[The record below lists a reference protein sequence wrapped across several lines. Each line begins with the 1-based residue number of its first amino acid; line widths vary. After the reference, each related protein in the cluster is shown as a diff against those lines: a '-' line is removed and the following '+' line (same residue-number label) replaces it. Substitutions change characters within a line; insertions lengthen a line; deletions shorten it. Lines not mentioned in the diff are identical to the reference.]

1 VTAPDPQTENRDLA
15 SLLVETTP
23 DAVIVADKEGV
34 IRLWN
39 RGAEAIFGYS
49 SAEALG
55 QTLDL
60 IVPERFRQ
68 RHWQGY
74 RQVMA
79 TGLTRYTK
87 ELLAVPAM
95 RRDGTRISLEF
106 SVALL
111 HDAAGALIG
120 IGAIMRDVTE
130 RWERDRALQR
140 EMAELRAAAG
150 SSAEGSTS

>member
-1 VTAPDPQTENRDLA
+1 MTISNPNLPAADLA
-15 SLLVETTP
+15 SRLVEGAP
-23 DAVIVADKEGV
+23 DAVIVADTEGI

-39 RGAEAIFGYS
+39 HGAEAIFGYT

-68 RHWQGY
+68 RHWDGY

-79 TGLTRYTK
+79 TGVTRYAT
-87 ELLAVPAM
+87 ELLAVPAV
-95 RRDGTRISLEF
+95 RRDGTRISIEF

-111 HDAAGALIG
+111 RDESGGLIG
-120 IGAIMRDVTE
+120 IGAIMRDVTA
-130 RWERDRALQR
+130 RWERDRALRQ
-140 EMAELRAAAG
+140 ELAALQAAAG
-150 SSAEGSTS
+150 GAREGPA